1 MCRHLERAA
10 RLATEQG
17 RPAARCEALATLAS
31 AAALLGAER
40 GDEEL
45 LALAERS
52 ANDAKELMRV
62 LPGHPPWGAEA
73 DSALAQVA
81 LARGAEEE
89 AAQAAR
95 SALEALQSARFED
108 LSLHIVVPAA
118 GVLIATGTEEERS
131 AVQHQLT
138 LVAALIAQRITDESI
153 RVQWFRGPVGRELSR
168 LAGGS
173 PGGERSSDLASDG
186 ERAAGLGDDDTR
198 LLWLLI
204 EGWANREIAAEL
216 GMSEEAVAR
225 RLAEM
230 YAKIGVSSRGQAAM
244 FAFREGVV

>member
-1 MCRHLERAA
+1 
-10 RLATEQG
+10 
-17 RPAARCEALATLAS
+17 
-31 AAALLGAER
+31 
-40 GDEEL
+40 
-45 LALAERS
+45 
-52 ANDAKELMRV
+52 MRV

-73 DSALAQVA
+73 DTALAQVA
-81 LARGAEEE
+81 LARGEQEE

-95 SALEALQSARFED
+95 SALGALQSARFED

-118 GVLIATGTEEERS
+118 RVLIATGTEEER
-131 AVQHQLT
+131 ATVQHQVT

-168 LAGGS
+168 IAGGS
-173 PGGERSSDLASDG
+173 PGQRSNELAADR
-186 ERAAGLGDDDTR
+186 EPAAELGDDDTR

-204 EGWANREIAAEL
+204 EGWTNREIAAEL

-225 RLAEM
+225 RLVEM